1 MQAQEVSQEV
11 VVRSS
16 DSPSSGRDRLLSRR
30 GTRCKGGRSTSIER
44 ACSRLRWPRRTSI
57 RDEELEE
64 TNLSQEEEEEE
75 LEEGSDR
82 SSEGR
87 C

>member
-1 MQAQEVSQEV
+1 VQEPEVFQEL

-16 DSPSSGRDRLLSRR
+16 DSPSSERDKLLSRR
-30 GTRCKGGRSTSIER
+30 GMRYKEGRSTSIER
-44 ACSRLRWPRRTSI
+44 ACSRLRWLRRTFI
-57 RDEELEE
+57 PDEELEE
-64 TNLSQEEEEEE
+64 TNLSPEEEEE

-87 C
+87 